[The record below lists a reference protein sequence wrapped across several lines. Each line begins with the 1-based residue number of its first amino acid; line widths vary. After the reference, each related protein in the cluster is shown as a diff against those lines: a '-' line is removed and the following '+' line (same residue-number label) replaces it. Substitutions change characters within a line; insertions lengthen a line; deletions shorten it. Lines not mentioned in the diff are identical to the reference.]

1 MNFSID
7 ETLLSIS
14 RFEKYASEKMFFEA
28 ENEVGNILF
37 SLLDNNT
44 NIIHTSKSHNAGI
57 DYIVEQDAAKIGVEV
72 KARRGKTTLDSVA
85 KSIVHSTINSF
96 DRLIIISSSPFTT
109 SLISSVKRFNPIE
122 VQLYDIEGLKNWAF
136 LKKKDLDKTEEKNT
150 IELLIKQ
157 AVTKLSQKLIHII
170 YEKGEQALDY
180 IEWRQLEAIV
190 EEIFSGLG
198 FETELTPPSKDGGKD
213 VVIMY
218 QGCRYLIEIKHWKA
232 PNRVGS
238 NELSSFL
245 QVIVNEKSEGGLYLS
260 TSGYCA
266 NAFEQL
272 KVITRKP
279 VSYQGMSKIISLV
292 ETYEKYQSGI
302 WTKPLKVEELLFA

>member
-1 MNFSID
+1 MDFNID
-7 ETLLSIS
+7 KTLLSIS
-14 RFEKYASEKMFFEA
+14 RFEKYASEKMFIEA
-28 ENEVGNILF
+28 ENEVGSILAN
-37 SLLDNNT
+37 LLDGT
-44 NIIHTSKSHNAGI
+44 TTIIHTPSSHDVGM
-57 DYIVEQDAAKIGVEV
+57 DYIIEQDTAKIGVEV
-72 KARRGKTTLDSVA
+72 KVHRGKTTLNSVA
-85 KSIVHSTINSF
+85 KSIIHSTINSF

-109 SLISSVKRFNPIE
+109 NLISSVKRFNPVE

-136 LKKKDLDKTEEKNT
+136 LKKEDLDKSEEKNT
-150 IELLIKQ
+150 IMLLVKQ
-157 AVTKLSQKLIHII
+157 AVTKLSQELIHII

-180 IEWRQLEAIV
+180 IEWRQLEEMV

-213 VVIMY
+213 IVVMY

-279 VSYQGMSKIISLV
+279 VSYQGTSKIISLV
-292 ETYEKYQSGI
+292 ETYEKHQSGI
-302 WTKPLKVEELLFA
+302 WTKPLKIEELLFT